1 MSGNSVLLAIRGPVM
16 LIAWGMLFAADQLDR
31 ISILRTWPVIVI
43 LFGLFKL
50 AERMLDRPPSLPQ
63 DGQHYPGQPG
73 EQS

>member
-1 MSGNSVLLAIRGPVM
+1 MNHNSVLLAIRGPVM

-50 AERMLDRPPSLPQ
+50 AERMVSGPPPLP
-63 DGQHYPGQPG
+63 DGGQQQPG
-73 EQS
+73 GPQS